1 MVALRVAESSNRDG
15 ISCSID
21 PTPEGLQRMQ
31 QLNRKLSSNAQVAS
45 KQMEEAVGMQTVS
58 VTGVPATSH
67 FARVIVAADFRM
79 KRLAMNMEPAPIDGM
94 PSYLSMIKRGAQNL
108 MPRFWLAPKYEPLRR
123 DNDGLAWEIRGQAV
137 RCLTEQEFLK
147 DGHKERSAKG
157 DPTAQ
162 KWVDTFTAK
171 FEDLAREDSSF
182 GQLRNV
188 MDLAVVGA
196 LLTKERL
203 NEKAGFQA
211 PNLMGEQQL
220 EEYPAPRA
228 VASQASFVR
237 VAGRT
242 VVSVSGGVQI
252 FPWQVADRTEVSKD
266 LASSRPQQPSA
277 KSWYWQK

>member
-1 MVALRVAESSNRDG
+1 
-15 ISCSID
+15 
-21 PTPEGLQRMQ
+21 
-31 QLNRKLSSNAQVAS
+31 
-45 KQMEEAVGMQTVS
+45 
-58 VTGVPATSH
+58 
-67 FARVIVAADFRM
+67 
-79 KRLAMNMEPAPIDGM
+79 M
-94 PSYLSMIKRGAQNL
+94 PSYLSMIKRGSSQSL

-137 RCLTEQEFLK
+137 RCLTEQDFMK
-147 DGHKERSAKG
+147 DGQKEHSGKA

-171 FEDLAREDSSF
+171 FEELAREDSSF

-196 LLTKERL
+196 LCTKERL

-220 EEYPAPRA
+220 DQYPAPRA
-228 VASQASFVR
+228 VASKASFVR

-266 LASSRPQQPSA
+266 LASTRPEHPAA
-277 KSWYWQK
+277 KLWYWQK